1 MLGLEKRVDAI
12 RQMQGAEDV
21 EPETPARN
29 SARTGIMLAL
39 VGILAAAAVYIAVEG
54 KYSAKMNEY
63 ESKLAALDSRLAEA
77 VNAPRDM
84 ARKVIATNTLGEVS
98 QKVDSLKGQLDA
110 SYQERLAK
118 VDELIKSMQ
127 KDVSK

>member
-12 RQMQGAEDV
+12 RQMQGSEDV
-21 EPETPARN
+21 EPDTPARN

-39 VGILAAAAVYIAVEG
+39 VGILAAVAVYIAVEG
-54 KYSAKMNEY
+54 KYSAKMNDY
-63 ESKLAALDSRLAEA
+63 EAKLAAMDAKVAEA

-84 ARKVIATNTLGEVS
+84 ARKVIAVNTLGEVS

-118 VDELIKSMQ
+118 IDEMVKSIQ
-127 KDVSK
+127 KDMGK